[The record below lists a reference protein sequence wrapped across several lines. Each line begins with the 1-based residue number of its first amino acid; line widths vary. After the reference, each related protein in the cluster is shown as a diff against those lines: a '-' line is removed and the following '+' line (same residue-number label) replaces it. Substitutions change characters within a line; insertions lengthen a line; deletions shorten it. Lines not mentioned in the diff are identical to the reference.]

1 MDSWFLAGSLYNI
14 YATKI
19 VLKAGRFLYRAYE
32 IALYSEKYFKE
43 INWNDVEE
51 DIRHQKLCLVFK
63 KMMRDILEIFPNAF
77 PDSFAQMILQLEY
90 VDAEEQEKLQADMRQ
105 VIRFSHIES
114 ITQEQVDTFI
124 RKIYVYKDKRVEI
137 EWNFKK
143 NGIWAS

>member
-1 MDSWFLAGSLYNI
+1 
-14 YATKI
+14 
-19 VLKAGRFLYRAYE
+19 
-32 IALYSEKYFKE
+32 
-43 INWNDVEE
+43 
-51 DIRHQKLCLVFK
+51 
-63 KMMRDILEIFPNAF
+63 MMRDILEIFPNAF

-143 NGIWAS
+143 NGIWES